1 MKKRKILLIILII
14 ILLIIFIRIALYR
27 LMLFIEYQYEE
38 YTMTII
44 EIKDDRIVGEK
55 IIHTN
60 YNGTRSIE
68 DIEKYDIILQY
79 AFSTQNAKIKDANG
93 KRIQVT
99 DLKLGDKIK
108 VINILE
114 DDR

>member
-1 MKKRKILLIILII
+1 M
-14 ILLIIFIRIALYR
+14 
-27 LMLFIEYQYEE
+27 
-38 YTMTII
+38 
-44 EIKDDRIVGEK
+44 GEK

-108 VINILE
+108 VINIEELKDE
-114 DDR
+114 SIDLGSFPEELYNVKSIKVLKNE